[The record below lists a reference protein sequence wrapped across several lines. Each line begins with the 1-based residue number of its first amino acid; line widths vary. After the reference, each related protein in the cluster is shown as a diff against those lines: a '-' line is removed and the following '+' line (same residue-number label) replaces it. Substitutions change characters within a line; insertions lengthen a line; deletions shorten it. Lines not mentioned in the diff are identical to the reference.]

1 MKILYV
7 VPYVPSLIRTRP
19 YNLIRALHQRGHQVT
34 LACLTEKQDAD
45 ELAAI
50 QPAVETVVADKLPK
64 TQAYGNCLAALP
76 TQIPLQ
82 AAYTWQP
89 RLAERLRDLIL
100 HPAGEKPYDIIQVE
114 HLRGVRYAEVLR
126 AIPGAPPIVWD
137 SVDSITHLF
146 RQSVQSHPSALRRA
160 FLKFEL
166 ARTENY
172 EAHMARA
179 FSRVLVTSLKDQQ
192 VFNQLAP
199 GAPLTIIPNGV
210 DLAYFSPPSEPQDDY
225 DPDAIVISG
234 KMSYHPNVAMVLY
247 FVREILP
254 LIWKRR
260 PQTKLWVVGQNPSE
274 EIRAACADE
283 RINVTGR
290 VDDIRPYLQRAAVA
304 ATPITYGAGIQN
316 KVLEALAC
324 ATPVV
329 ASPLAISALQIH
341 PEEEILVGADSATF
355 AAQVLRILDQPAL
368 RNRLGAAGRQF
379 VQQEHSWDAA
389 AAQLEQVYQAVV
401 SH

>member
-1 MKILYV
+1 
-7 VPYVPSLIRTRP
+7 
-19 YNLIRALHQRGHQVT
+19 
-34 LACLTEKQDAD
+34 
-45 ELAAI
+45 
-50 QPAVETVVADKLPK
+50 
-64 TQAYGNCLAALP
+64 
-76 TQIPLQ
+76 
-82 AAYTWQP
+82 
-89 RLAERLRDLIL
+89 
-100 HPAGEKPYDIIQVE
+100 
-114 HLRGVRYAEVLR
+114 
-126 AIPGAPPIVWD
+126 
-137 SVDSITHLF
+137 
-146 RQSVQSHPSALRRA
+146 
-160 FLKFEL
+160 LKFEL

-210 DLAYFSPPSEPQDDY
+210 DLAYFSPPPEPQDDY

-234 KMSYHPNVAMVLY
+234 KMSYHPNVAMVLF

-260 PQTKLWVVGQNPSE
+260 PQAKLWVVGQNPSE

-283 RINVTGR
+283 RITVTGR
-290 VDDIRPYLQRAAVA
+290 VEDIRPYLQRAAVA

-341 PEEEILVGADSATF
+341 PEEEILVGADSAAF

-379 VQQEHSWDAA
+379 VQREHSWDAA